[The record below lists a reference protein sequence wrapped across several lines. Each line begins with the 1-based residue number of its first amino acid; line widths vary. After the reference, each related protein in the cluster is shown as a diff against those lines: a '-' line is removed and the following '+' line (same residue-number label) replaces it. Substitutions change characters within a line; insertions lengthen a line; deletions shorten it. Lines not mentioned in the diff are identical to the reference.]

1 MDDHFYFLFFRN
13 FLHSAN
19 GSILSAMIRNFIFF
33 FIFLFVYSLLRFAT
47 SLLVKMFPVSWFFV
61 IIFIFVDFLLSFS
74 SFFDQSNRS
83 RSITNEINYC
93 LCYRSVFNIKIFI
106 YKVYYSILHSISEFK
121 SVNETKAKCDL
132 F

>member
-33 FIFLFVYSLLRFAT
+33 LFFFLFTLCSDLPLAYWLKCFL
-47 SLLVKMFPVSWFFV
+47 SWFFV

>member
-47 SLLVKMFPVSWFFV
+47 SLLVKMFPVLIFCNHFHFCWFSLILF
-61 IIFIFVDFLLSFS
+61 FILRSIE
-74 SFFDQSNRS
+74 RS

-106 YKVYYSILHSISEFK
+106 YKIYYSILHSISEFK

>member
-13 FLHSAN
+13 FLHCAN

-33 FIFLFVYSLLRFAT
+33 LFFFLFTLCSGLPLAYWLKCFL
-47 SLLVKMFPVSWFFV
+47 SWFFV

>member
-1 MDDHFYFLFFRN
+1 
-13 FLHSAN
+13 
-19 GSILSAMIRNFIFF
+19 MIIFIFF
-33 FIFLFVYSLLRFAT
+33 FFAIFFTPRTDRSFQPWFEISFFFLFFFLFTLCSGLPLAYWLKCFL
-47 SLLVKMFPVSWFFV
+47 SWFFV

-106 YKVYYSILHSISEFK
+106 YKIYYSILHSISEFK